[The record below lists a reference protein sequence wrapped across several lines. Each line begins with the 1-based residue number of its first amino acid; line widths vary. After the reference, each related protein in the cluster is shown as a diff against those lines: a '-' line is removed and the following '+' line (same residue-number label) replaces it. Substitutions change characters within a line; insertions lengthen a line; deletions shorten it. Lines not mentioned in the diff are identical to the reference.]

1 MRVEPR
7 VVRIVTRE
15 AGDRLHVRAAVED
28 RFHHFRVWADADRAT
43 GKVVASG
50 VDPVRFPYTGC
61 PAAGERVSLLVGVPL
76 ADRASDYFRHLD
88 ARQQCTHQID
98 VIALALAAGA
108 RGIAERRYDMRVELN
123 GAATVGR
130 LWQDGAPALEM
141 TLDGTVIVTPAAFAG
156 RDIGAGFTSFVAAL
170 DPDAA
175 DAALALRRMLF
186 VGQASAA
193 NDQYER
199 MTHAP
204 VTGGCWVQQRENA
217 PFIERLHGQVLPPR
231 TDPARLTEA
240 DEDFLTPMT
249 SEDIDS

>member
-7 VVRIVTRE
+7 VVRIVTRQD
-15 AGDRLHVRAAVED
+15 GDRLHVRAAVED
-28 RFHHFRVWADADRAT
+28 RFHHFRVWADADRAA
-43 GKVVASG
+43 GKVVACG

-61 PAAGERVSLLVGVPL
+61 PTAGGRVSLLVGMPL
-76 ADRASDYFRHLD
+76 GDRASDYFRHLD

-98 VIALALAAGA
+98 VIALALAMGT
-108 RGIAERRYDMRVELN
+108 RGVAERRYDMQIELD
-123 GAATVGR
+123 GAATLGK

-141 TLDGTVIVTPAAFAG
+141 RLEGTAILSPPSFAG
-156 RDIGAGFTSFVAAL
+156 RDIGAGFTSFVATL
-170 DPDAA
+170 DAEAA

-193 NDQYER
+193 NDAYER

-217 PFIERLHGQVLPPR
+217 PFVERLHGQVLPPA

-240 DEDFLTPMT
+240 DAAFLITT
-249 SEDIDS
+249 THEDITS

>member
-7 VVRIVTRE
+7 VVRIVTR
-15 AGDRLHVRAAVED
+15 ADGDRLQVRAAVED
-28 RFHHFRVWADADRAT
+28 RFHHFRVWADANRAT
-43 GKVVASG
+43 GKVVACG

-61 PAAGERVSLLVGVPL
+61 PAAGERVSLLVGMPL
-76 ADRASDYFRHLD
+76 ADRAGDYFRHLD

-98 VIALALAAGA
+98 VIALALAMGA
-108 RGIAERRYDMRVELN
+108 RGIAQRRYDMRIELD

-130 LWQDGAPALEM
+130 LRQDGAPALEM
-141 TLDGTVIVTPAAFAG
+141 VLDGTAILSPAAFAG
-156 RDIGAGFTSFVAAL
+156 RDIGAGFTSFVATL
-170 DPDAA
+170 NPDAA

-193 NDQYER
+193 NDEYER

-217 PFIERLHGQVLPPR
+217 PFIARLHGQVLPAH
-231 TDPARLTEA
+231 TDPDRLTKA
-240 DEDFLTPMT
+240 DDMFLITMTDED
-249 SEDIDS
+249 I